1 MARASEHTP
10 TPTCDPSSTPAVSA
24 EGVGQDLLADTH
36 GGLLSMEVVGSMH
49 ERKAKMAA
57 LSTGGFVVLPGG
69 YGTFEELLEMVTWNQ
84 IGMHSLP
91 VVVLNVNGFYTPL
104 RQLLEGGAAS
114 GFIKRENLGLLQIV
128 DLPGGEHASAD
139 AARAAEWGDVA
150 VQALKEW
157 HVPVR
162 RELETFRAQL
172 TADRR
177 RVRLQVGRRQGGR
190 PRPEA
195 ERSRGEHLI

>member
-10 TPTCDPSSTPAVSA
+10 TPSRDPSSKPAVSA

-49 ERKAKMAA
+49 ERKAKMAS

-91 VVVLNVNGFYTPL
+91 VVVLNVRNFYTPL
-104 RQLLEGGAAS
+104 RALLEGGAES
-114 GFIKRENLGLLQIV
+114 GFIKKENLSLLRIV
-128 DLPGGEHASAD
+128 DLPGGAEANAD
-139 AARAAEWGDVA
+139 PARAQEWGDVA
-150 VQALKEW
+150 IQALKEW
-157 HVPVR
+157 HIPVSQASGAASVANQ
-162 RELETFRAQL
+162 RAGHQQASEQL
-172 TADRR
+172 K
-177 RVRLQVGRRQGGR
+177 
-190 PRPEA
+190 
-195 ERSRGEHLI
+195 